1 MHRDPDVLHR
11 RPGKP
16 EVRVPRWRGGQRR
29 RDIVTVMTYVVVAKE
44 PWIRPDSRRR
54 HGEDDDR
61 PPPDVG
67 RVVAGEATD
76 GGRGEDVQRTHEDRG

>member
-1 MHRDPDVLHR
+1 
-11 RPGKP
+11 
-16 EVRVPRWRGGQRR
+16 
-29 RDIVTVMTYVVVAKE
+29 MTYVVVAKE

-76 GGRGEDVQRTHEDRG
+76 GGRDEDVQRTHEDRG